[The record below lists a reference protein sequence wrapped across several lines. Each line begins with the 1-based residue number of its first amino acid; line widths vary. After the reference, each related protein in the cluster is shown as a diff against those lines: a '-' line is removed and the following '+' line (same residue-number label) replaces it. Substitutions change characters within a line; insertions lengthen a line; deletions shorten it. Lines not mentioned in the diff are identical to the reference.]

1 MLTPVFNGR
10 VPVFIGD
17 DVTDHD
23 GFAAVA
29 AAGGIA
35 LDVAIA
41 FDNRPDLVRDWLR
54 SFAKLEPVT
63 S

>member
-29 AAGGIA
+29 SAGGIA

-41 FDNRPDLVRDWLR
+41 FDNRPALVREWLH
-54 SFAKLEPVT
+54 SFAGLN
-63 S
+63 SIAS